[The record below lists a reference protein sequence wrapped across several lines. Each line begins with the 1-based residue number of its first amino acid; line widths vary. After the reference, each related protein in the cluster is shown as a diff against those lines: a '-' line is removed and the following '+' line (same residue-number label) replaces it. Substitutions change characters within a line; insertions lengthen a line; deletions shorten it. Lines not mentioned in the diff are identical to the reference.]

1 MDTNL
6 LNQYIFADIVDRHAQ
21 RIWRKRIEANPE
33 STKELTKED
42 LEEALKNLDWIRLQ
56 SLNLL

>member
-21 RIWRKRIEANPE
+21 RVWRKRLENNPE
-33 STKELTKED
+33 SSKELTKSD
-42 LEEALKNLDWIRLQ
+42 IEEAIKNLDWIRLE
-56 SLNLL
+56 SLNML